1 MVQTETDY
9 IGRAARWQL
18 RAPRSFRPE
27 LFLAKEKMCDCGVEE
42 GFSLVGVEPRPG
54 PDRN

>member
-9 IGRAARWQL
+9 IGRTARWQL

-27 LFLAKEKMCDCGVEE
+27 LFLAKEKMCDCRVEE
-42 GFSLVGVEPRPG
+42 GFSLVGVEPWPG
-54 PDRN
+54 PNGN

>member
-9 IGRAARWQL
+9 IGRTARWQL

-27 LFLAKEKMCDCGVEE
+27 LFLAKEKMCDCRVEE

-54 PDRN
+54 PNGN